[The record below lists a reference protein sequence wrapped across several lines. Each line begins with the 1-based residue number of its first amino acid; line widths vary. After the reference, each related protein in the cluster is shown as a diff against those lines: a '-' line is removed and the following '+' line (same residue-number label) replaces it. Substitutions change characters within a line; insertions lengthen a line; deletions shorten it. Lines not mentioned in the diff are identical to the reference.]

1 MPFALLKPSSA
12 IQFLLLAAALPLSA
26 SAAVPVIVFPG
37 TLSNANTDAQTLD
50 KNQTGAITSAG
61 TLTVGG
67 SAVAVSIIGKNA
79 TLDNQGLISQTGT
92 GRVIRDNTGVTG
104 LTVINGSATNTG
116 AKMLAADGDVIQMN
130 KAAASVT
137 LTNYGSM
144 ISANAS
150 AGGSQAVDFST
161 ITSGANIV
169 NNYGLLQAAEADSVR
184 PGVGGVVN
192 NYGSIVSTTKTGS
205 SSDGVD
211 AQNNSG
217 VIILNG
223 ATGLID
229 GARHGI
235 TGGQKDATLS
245 FTMNITNEA
254 GGVIRGNNGSG
265 VNLDG
270 FNGKQVATIVNH
282 GTIIGMGVTGD
293 GDGLDVDGIANVTNT
308 GIIRSANAFSAPADG
323 PAYSEG
329 LSVGGGVIVNSGT
342 IEGLVSAGNANAVG
356 RGITLAGNDVA
367 GAPAG
372 TREGLYGNATITN
385 QHGGL
390 IRGQSDSA
398 IVTVGAA
405 SGYVVTINNNAG
417 ATILGGGAVNA
428 AIKTGSDNTVIVN
441 AGIINGASSGKAIE
455 MGGGKN
461 SLTITGGSIVGSING
476 GSGGTNTMVVNP
488 GTGNSYAYA
497 GSISNFSNV
506 EIKSGT
512 VALSGVSTYN
522 GATQLSGGVL
532 VLDGANRLSAGSA
545 LVLNGGSLQ
554 LTNAGG
560 ANGQTFAS
568 LSLTD
573 NSSVLLGGS
582 SLTFNG
588 LGAVVNGK
596 TLSFTEAA
604 SGAYAF
610 RLLGDVTSDAG
621 FLQLVG
627 GTSING
633 LAARYRFDGAY
644 TDVSAVPEPASYALL
659 LVGLGL
665 VGAMVRRRK
674 LAA

>member
-1 MPFALLKPSSA
+1 MSNALSKPSSA
-12 IQFLLLAAALPLSA
+12 IQFLLLAAALPLSV
-26 SAAVPVIVFPG
+26 SAANPVLVFPG
-37 TLSNANTDAQTLD
+37 TLSNANTDAQTLG
-50 KNQTGAITSAG
+50 KNQTGTITTTGS
-61 TLTVGG
+61 LIVGG
-67 SAVAVSIIGKNA
+67 SAVAVSITDKNA
-79 TLDNQGLISQTGT
+79 TLDNQGLISQTGN
-92 GRVIRDNTGVTG
+92 GRVIRDNAGVTG
-104 LTVINGSATNTG
+104 LTIINGSATNSA

-130 KAAASVT
+130 KANASVA

-161 ITSGANIV
+161 ITTGANIV
-169 NNYGLLQAAEADSVR
+169 NNYGLLQATEADSVR

-192 NYGSIVSTTKTGS
+192 NYGSIVSITKTGG
-205 SSDGVD
+205 SSDGID

-217 VIILNG
+217 VVIVNG
-223 ATGLID
+223 ATGLVD
-229 GARHGI
+229 GGRHGI
-235 TGGQKDATLS
+235 TGGQKDGTQT
-245 FTMNITNEA
+245 FTMNITNEV
-254 GGVIRGNNGSG
+254 GGIIRGSNGSG

-270 FNGKQVATIVNH
+270 FNGKQIATITNH

-293 GDGLDVDGIANVTNT
+293 GDGLDIDGIANVTNT

-323 PAYSEG
+323 LAFSEG

-342 IEGLVSAGNANAVG
+342 IEGLVSAGNGNAVG
-356 RGITLAGNDVA
+356 RGITLAGNDIA
-367 GAPAG
+367 GSPG
-372 TREGLYGNATITN
+372 SREGLYGNATITN
-385 QHGGL
+385 QNGGL

-405 SGYVVTINNNAG
+405 SGYLVTINNNAG
-417 ATILGGGAVNA
+417 ATIQGGGSVNA
-428 AIKTGSDNTVIVN
+428 AIKSGSDNTVIVN
-441 AGIINGASSGKAIE
+441 AGLINGSSSGKAIE
-455 MGGGKN
+455 MGSGKN

-476 GSGGTNTMVVNP
+476 GTGSGNTMVVNP
-488 GTGNSYAYA
+488 GAGNSFSYA
-497 GSISNFSNV
+497 GSISSFSNV

-512 VALSGVSTYN
+512 VALSGVSTYD
-522 GATQLSGGVL
+522 GATQLSGGTL
-532 VLDGANRLSAGSA
+532 VLDGANRLSANSA
-545 LVLNGGSLQ
+545 LVLNGGTLQ

-560 ANGQTFAS
+560 ANSQTFAG
-568 LSLTD
+568 LSLMD
-573 NSSVLLGGS
+573 SSTVLLGGS

-610 RLLGDVTSDAG
+610 RLLGDVTGDAN

-627 GTSING
+627 ATSING

-644 TDVSAVPEPASYALL
+644 TDVAAVPEPASYAMLL
-659 LVGLGL
+659 GGLAM

-674 LAA
+674 SMR